1 MKNFLFI
8 IACFFMVQ
16 VQSQELSLGACSN
29 YPVQVVQNF
38 DASRVSY

>member
-8 IACFFMVQ
+8 TACLVVVQ
-16 VQSQELSLGACSN
+16 VQCQELSLGACSD